1 MIFRSPYP
9 DVVLPDMPLTSF
21 VFRRAEKLG
30 SKPALIDADSGR
42 TLTFA
47 QLDETIRRAAGGLAQ
62 QGFRKGDVLGL
73 YAANSPEYVIA
84 LHAATSLG
92 GVMTPLSPLAT
103 AQEVS
108 RQLADSGAAWLVTGS
123 AQLDRAVEAARR
135 LTMRGMFV
143 LDADDGQDDVRP
155 FDVVLNGPASA
166 TPTVAIDPQHDIA
179 LLPYSSGTTGMPKGV
194 ELTHATVVHNL
205 AQTELLRLVQP
216 DDVMIGLLPLFHAY
230 GQFML
235 HCALIA
241 GATVVLQ
248 ARFELESFLR
258 VLQERRVTLA
268 PVVPPVVQAL
278 ARAPLVDQFDLSAL
292 RTVLS
297 AAAPLADGVATACAE
312 RVGCRVVQAYGM
324 TESGPAISAFHA
336 YEQPKLGAVGRL
348 LPNTTCKVVDLGTGA
363 ALGPGEP
370 GEICVFG
377 PQIMRGYLRQ
387 PVATAATIDSDG
399 WLHTGDVGRV
409 DAAGYLYVVDRV
421 KELIK
426 YKGYQVAPAEL
437 EAVMLTHP
445 AVADVAV
452 IPSPDEDAG
461 EVPKACVVL
470 RTHVS
475 DAELMTFVG
484 QRVAPYKRVRR
495 VEVLGTLPRSPSG
508 KLLRRVLVERERTAL
523 ANASHRGQLPISA

>member
-21 VFRRAEKLG
+21 VLRRADQLA

-42 TLTFA
+42 MLTYG
-47 QLDETIRRAAGGLAQ
+47 QLDEAIRRASCGLAQ

-73 YAANSPEYVIA
+73 YAANSQEYVIA
-84 LHAATSLG
+84 LHATVSLG
-92 GVMTPLSPLAT
+92 GVVTTISPLAT
-103 AQEVS
+103 AQEVA
-108 RQLADSGAAWLVTGS
+108 RQLVDSGATWLVLGS
-123 AQLDRAVEAARR
+123 AQLERAREAVRG
-135 LTMRGMFV
+135 LPVRGMFV
-143 LDADDGQDDVRP
+143 LDPDGVGGEARP
-155 FDVVLNGPASA
+155 FEVVLNGTSPARPSV
-166 TPTVAIDPQHDIA
+166 TIDPRQDVA
-179 LLPYSSGTTGMPKGV
+179 LLPYSSGTTGLAKGV
-194 ELTHATVVHNL
+194 ELTHATIVHNL
-205 AQTELLRLVQP
+205 AQSEPPRLVQP

-235 HCALIA
+235 HCALVA

-258 VLQERRVTLA
+258 VLQEQRVTLA

-297 AAAPLADGVATACAE
+297 AAAPLADSVATACAE
-312 RVGCRVVQAYGM
+312 RLGCRVVQAYGM
-324 TESGPAISAFHA
+324 TESGPVISAFHA
-336 YEQPKLGAVGRL
+336 EEEPRLGSVGRL
-348 LPNTTCKVVDLGTGA
+348 VPNTTCKVVDIETGA
-363 ALGPGEP
+363 ALGTGEP
-370 GEICVFG
+370 GEICVSG
-377 PQIMRGYLRQ
+377 PQIMRGYLHQ
-387 PVATAATIDSDG
+387 PDATAAAIDGDG

-409 DAAGYLYVVDRV
+409 DASGYLYIVDRV

-437 EAVMLTHP
+437 EAVLLTHP

-452 IPSPDEDAG
+452 IPSPDEEAG

-470 RTHVS
+470 RADVS
-475 DAELMTFVG
+475 EVELTTFVG

-508 KLLRRVLVERERTAL
+508 KLLRRVLVERERAAL
-523 ANASHRGQLPISA
+523 TEAGAS